1 MTENNSNFY
10 DFIIN
15 EDDEIM
21 LLLYAKDTK
30 PENPHIDIDIKN
42 NQAFLYR
49 SKNEGILIED
59 ISDEILDILHDSDK
73 LLICELSDEDNEE
86 DIKIINAY
94 EAEISV
100 QH

>member
-1 MTENNSNFY
+1 MTKNNSNFY

-30 PENPHIDIDIKN
+30 PEQPHIDIDAQNK
-42 NQAFLYR
+42 QAFLYR
-49 SKNEGILIED
+49 SKNDGVLIED
-59 ISDEILDILHDSDK
+59 ISDEILDILYEADK
-73 LLICELSDEDNEE
+73 LLICELSNEDNEE

-94 EAEISV
+94 EAEISI
-100 QH
+100 